1 MKDCFLNNRNFQ
13 LYLWSDIV
21 AQIAGVAAALAV
33 PIVIYRLT
41 GDLALTG
48 LLGSVSGIAGL
59 LGGVIGGSLADM
71 YKRKPLIIVTN
82 VIAGTLSFAMAWMIY
97 SNTFHNVGF
106 SLLLGTMMFSYI
118 VGQSC
123 ADPSLPQ
130 LVKDKE
136 LATAQ
141 GIVQARMQ
149 FAGLIGPL
157 FGGVLLDIHLALPF
171 VAVSVGNFLTAI
183 FYLFITA
190 RLNPENRAT
199 TKILRTTC
207 EGLAVVA
214 RSSLLRNLIVMQT
227 LANCAIN
234 GSLFIVVLAL
244 EAGNYPG
251 WVIGI
256 ARTAIGIIGIFG
268 ALATSFFQ
276 KRFSYAVL
284 QIGTCIWVATTIAF
298 AALLNPT
305 LWMVIPLGIS
315 VLTAPAAGAV
325 TYAKI
330 HQLVAEETFGRVT
343 NLQATIVT
351 SISSMWSTPLGTIA
365 SRLSLTAGMW
375 VSALAGVLSV
385 IPSLMLVRHINQAE
399 VSGGTI
405 N

>member
-1 MKDCFLNNRNFQ
+1 MKNKNFQ
-13 LYLWSDIV
+13 LYLWSDII

-48 LLGSVSGIAGL
+48 LLGTISGIAGL
-59 LGGVIGGSLADM
+59 LGGIIGGSLADM
-71 YKRKPLIIVTN
+71 YNRKPLIIATN
-82 VIAGTLSFAMAWMIY
+82 IIAGALSLAMAWMIY
-97 SNTFHNVGF
+97 TNTFHTAGF
-106 SLLLGTMMFSYI
+106 GLLLGTMMFSYI
-118 VGQSC
+118 IGQSC

-130 LVKDKE
+130 LVNDEE
-136 LATAQ
+136 LAAAQ
-141 GIVQARMQ
+141 GIIQARMQ

-157 FGGVLLDIHLALPF
+157 VGGVLLDIHMAVPF
-171 VAVSVGNFLTAI
+171 VAVSIGNFLTAI

-190 RLNPENRAT
+190 RLNPEKRAT
-199 TKILRTTC
+199 TKILRTTS
-207 EGLAVVA
+207 EGISIVA
-214 RSSLLRNLIVMQT
+214 RSPLLRNLIVMQT

-268 ALATSFFQ
+268 ALATGFFQ

-284 QIGTCIWVATTIAF
+284 QIGTSMWVATTIAI

-330 HQLVAEETFGRVT
+330 HQHVAEETFGRVT
-343 NLQATIVT
+343 NLQVTIVT
-351 SISSMWSTPLGTIA
+351 SISSMWSTPLGAIA
-365 SRLSLTAGMW
+365 SRFSLAAGMW
-375 VSALAGVLSV
+375 ASALAGMLSV
-385 IPSLMLVRHINQAE
+385 IPSLLLVRHIKRAE
-399 VSGGTI
+399 SQPSTTA
-405 N
+405 